1 MQVVS
6 KYGFLAI
13 AFSMLA
19 GCASSPTVP
28 FSGSTAAGQ
37 QLSSDVYKM
46 LALYTHAQGCK
57 KIDAVHTTVVEP
69 PAGAPG
75 LMKTKERW
83 ILFGCNQQFAHT
95 VSFREDGGGGTHF
108 SVSKQ

>member
-19 GCASSPTVP
+19 GCASSPSVP

-75 LMKTKERW
+75 LMKTKSA
-83 ILFGCNQQFAHT
+83 GY
-95 VSFREDGGGGTHF
+95 F
-108 SVSKQ
+108 SVVINSLRIPYRFERMAWAERIFL

>member
-1 MQVVS
+1 MKVVS
-6 KYGFLAI
+6 KYGLLAI

-19 GCASSPTVP
+19 GCASSPSVP
-28 FSGSTAAGQ
+28 FAGNTAAGK

-57 KIDAVHTTVVEP
+57 TVNAVHTVVVEP

-75 LMKTKERW
+75 LIKSKERW
-83 ILFGCNQQFAHT
+83 TLTGCNQQFVYA
-95 VSFREDGGGGTHF
+95 VSFREDGVGGTYF
-108 SVSKQ
+108 SVSKE